1 MSLTVKIGE
10 AKTRLSELLAKVE
23 AGEEIVIARGNE
35 PIARLTRVPKAEDF
49 AALVAEV
56 KAARAKRAKTTPEEL
71 IAWRDEG
78 RTVLMALVVDASLAA
93 AWFLP
98 DEQNDAAD
106 QVMAE
111 LDKNPG
117 RAPSL
122 FWFETRNLFLVAER
136 RGRLQ
141 PGEAATTMA
150 QLRGFPILDEG
161 TGNDRLVLALAE
173 RHGLSGYDASYLALA
188 LSQNLP
194 LATLDKK
201 LAAAARAQG
210 VEVRGVGGAP

>member
-1 MSLTVKIGE
+1 
-10 AKTRLSELLAKVE
+10 
-23 AGEEIVIARGNE
+23 
-35 PIARLTRVPKAEDF
+35 
-49 AALVAEV
+49 
-56 KAARAKRAKTTPEEL
+56 
-71 IAWRDEG
+71 
-78 RTVLMALVVDASLAA
+78 MALVVDASLAA

-111 LDKNPG
+111 LAKNPG

-141 PGEAATTMA
+141 PGEPAPTRA
-150 QLRGFPILDEG
+150 QLRGFPILAQG
-161 TGNDRLVLALAE
+161 TGTDRLTLALAD

-188 LSQNLP
+188 MSQNLP
-194 LATLDKK
+194 LATLDKR
-201 LAAAARAQG
+201 LASAARARG

>member
-1 MSLTVKIGE
+1 
-10 AKTRLSELLAKVE
+10 
-23 AGEEIVIARGNE
+23 
-35 PIARLTRVPKAEDF
+35 
-49 AALVAEV
+49 
-56 KAARAKRAKTTPEEL
+56 
-71 IAWRDEG
+71 
-78 RTVLMALVVDASLAA
+78 MALVVDASLAA

-98 DEQNDAAD
+98 DEHNDAAD
-106 QVMAE
+106 QIMAK
-111 LDKNPG
+111 LDQNPG

-141 PGEAATTMA
+141 PGEATTTMA

-161 TGNDRLVLALAE
+161 TGADRLVLALAE

-188 LSQNLP
+188 MSQNLP
-194 LATLDKK
+194 LATLDRK

-210 VEVRGVGGAP
+210 VAVRGVGAAL

>member
-1 MSLTVKIGE
+1 
-10 AKTRLSELLAKVE
+10 
-23 AGEEIVIARGNE
+23 
-35 PIARLTRVPKAEDF
+35 
-49 AALVAEV
+49 
-56 KAARAKRAKTTPEEL
+56 
-71 IAWRDEG
+71 
-78 RTVLMALVVDASLAA
+78 MALVIDASLAA

-98 DEQNDAAD
+98 DEHNAAAD
-106 QVMAE
+106 RIMAE

-136 RGRLQ
+136 RGRLR
-141 PGEAATTMA
+141 PGEAATTMS

-161 TGNDRLVLALAE
+161 TGSDRFVLALAE

-194 LATLDKK
+194 LATLDKR
-201 LAAAARAQG
+201 LVAAARAQG
-210 VEVRGVGGAP
+210 VEVRGAGAAP

>member
-1 MSLTVKIGE
+1 
-10 AKTRLSELLAKVE
+10 
-23 AGEEIVIARGNE
+23 
-35 PIARLTRVPKAEDF
+35 
-49 AALVAEV
+49 
-56 KAARAKRAKTTPEEL
+56 
-71 IAWRDEG
+71 
-78 RTVLMALVVDASLAA
+78 MALVIDASLAA

-98 DEQNDAAD
+98 DEQYDAAD
-106 QVMAE
+106 RVMAE
-111 LDKNPG
+111 LEKNPG

-161 TGNDRLVLALAE
+161 TGATGCLLALAE